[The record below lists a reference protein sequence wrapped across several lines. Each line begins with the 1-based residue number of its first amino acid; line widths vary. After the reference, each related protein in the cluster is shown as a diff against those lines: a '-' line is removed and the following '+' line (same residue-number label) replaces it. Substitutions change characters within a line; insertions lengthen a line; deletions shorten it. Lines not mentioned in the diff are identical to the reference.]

1 MGSAY
6 SAETW
11 HDFYIALCGATAAL
25 TGLLFIATSLHI
37 DQIAK
42 SPMLRIRAASNTYI
56 IVLLVI
62 ESAAV
67 LIPQGTT
74 ALGTELCCSGLSYF
88 VYSFVVTPKL
98 FAIAAAR
105 QWSRDPKLRA
115 IGAHVVNLFG
125 IAAGISLIFAIGG
138 GMYLLAIRFA
148 ITFPFA
154 VLNAYS
160 LMMAATSG
168 EDDAWA

>member
-1 MGSAY
+1 MGNAY
-6 SAETW
+6 SPETW

-37 DQIAK
+37 DHIAK
-42 SPMLRIRAASNTYI
+42 SPVLRIRAASNTHL

-67 LIPQGTT
+67 LIPEGTT
-74 ALGTELCCSGLSYF
+74 ALGIELCCSGLSYF
-88 VYSFVVTPKL
+88 VFSSKRITAMK
-98 FAIAAAR
+98 R
-105 QWSRDPKLRA
+105 QWSRDLTLRA
-115 IGAHVVNLFG
+115 IGAHVVNWFG
-125 IAAGISLIFAIGG
+125 VAAGISLIFAIGG

-148 ITFPFA
+148 ITLPFA

-160 LMMAATSG
+160 LMMAATAA
-168 EDDAWA
+168 EKDT